1 MGDFKKKVN
10 STDVPELSKKVND
23 EKRNIYNTN

>member
-10 STDVPELSKKVND
+10 STDVADLSKKVND